1 MKFGLQIV
9 LAVLSLIPA
18 FFGASSMIDGAAKFI
33 PLDHV
38 TPALDSQ
45 FRFQS
50 AYYFGLA
57 VLIWWII
64 PNIERH
70 TGVFR
75 IVIGALFLGGLTRVY
90 SYITIGAPPA
100 PMLGGMALELALP
113 LLILWQAKLSK

>member
-1 MKFGLQIV
+1 MKFGLQLI
-9 LAVLSLIPA
+9 LAITSLIPA
-18 FFGASSMIDGAAKFI
+18 YFGASSMIGGAARFI
-33 PLDHV
+33 PLEHV

-45 FRFQS
+45 FRFLS

-70 TGVFR
+70 TTLFR

-90 SYITIGAPPA
+90 SYITIGAPPT
-100 PMLGGMALELALP
+100 PMLGGMVLELALP
-113 LLILWQAKLSK
+113 LLILWQAKISK

>member
-1 MKFGLQIV
+1 MKLGLQMI

-18 FFGASSMIDGAAKFI
+18 YFGAMSMVGGAAVFI
-33 PLDHV
+33 PPEHV

-57 VLIWWII
+57 ALIWWII

-70 TGVFR
+70 TTLFR

-90 SYITIGAPPA
+90 SYITIGAPPP

-113 LLILWQAKLSK
+113 LLLLWQAKLSK